1 MTDRYLSPI
10 PMKTSPL
17 YIVRHIIT
25 CSYLTLS
32 IASVQAQ
39 IQPDLSTPHAS
50 LQTHLHYLQPD
61 HYEPQNSAL
70 TIPGEDVLEDKIR
83 TAQQIKRIY
92 DGKGL
97 YVSMQYV
104 PKEPT
109 FRDSMSNRFV
119 FTPFPD
125 ELPQIYLER
134 QGKRWLYSSESI
146 ASLEELY
153 RDAFPYGTHL
163 LMDAFARQGSRKY
176 LGLYPWQYAGIL
188 IVILAALFLYL
199 LLDRIIKVIVMR
211 VARRF
216 MDLSVKSQK
225 ALRSIHRLLSL
236 LICVAMLR
244 LVLPLL
250 ALPARSLA
258 GIFTLL
264 KVASI
269 ILLVMITLRV
279 IDIVRHYLE
288 GLADQTSNRMDDQ
301 SLPLLSKMAKILV
314 VILGVMAVLDSFDVN
329 VTALVAGVGL
339 GGLAI
344 ALAAQDTVK
353 NLLGSFMIFIDRPFQ
368 VGDYIVGSNYE
379 GTVREV
385 GFRTT
390 RIEKTDTAII
400 AVPNGVIVNDAITN
414 LGMRRQRL
422 YSINLDVDYDT
433 SPEDMQRFT
442 RRIRAY
448 LDTLEQVDLPK
459 TLVRFTALKE
469 SALNVLVRIH
479 FHSDSYDD
487 ELASRESINLEILK
501 IAKEVGVDLT
511 FPTQTLK
518 IKP

>member
-1 MTDRYLSPI
+1 MISTAYTLRGTWLCSLFITAAMSLS
-10 PMKTSPL
+10 
-17 YIVRHIIT
+17 
-25 CSYLTLS
+25 
-32 IASVQAQ
+32 AQ
-39 IQPDLSTPHAS
+39 IQPSLSSPHAS
-50 LQTHLHYLQPD
+50 LQTHLYYLQPD
-61 HYEPQNSAL
+61 HYDPESSAL
-70 TIPGEDVLEDKIR
+70 TIPSDGLLEDKVIS
-83 TAQQIKRIY
+83 AQRIKRIY

-97 YVSMQYV
+97 HVSLQYV
-104 PKEPT
+104 PKEAT
-109 FRDSMSNRFV
+109 FRDSLSNRNV
-119 FTPFPD
+119 FTPFPE

-134 QGKRWLYSSESI
+134 QGSRWLYSSESI
-146 ASLEELY
+146 ESLDELY
-153 RDAFPYGTHL
+153 REAFPFGTHF
-163 LMDAFARQGSRKY
+163 LMDAFARQGSSKF

-188 IVILAALFLYL
+188 IIIGAALLLYL
-199 LLDRIIKVIVMR
+199 LLDRIIKMIVMR

-216 MDLSVKSQK
+216 MDLSVKSLK
-225 ALRSIHRLLSL
+225 ALRSIHNRLSL
-236 LICVAMLR
+236 LICVALVR
-244 LVLPLL
+244 LALPVL
-250 ALPARSLA
+250 ALPAKSVA
-258 GIFTLL
+258 TVFTLL
-264 KVASI
+264 KVITI
-269 ILLVMITLRV
+269 ILLVLIILRV

-288 GLADQTSNRMDDQ
+288 GLADRTVNRMDDQ
-301 SLPLLSKMAKILV
+301 SVPLLSKITKILV

-433 SPEDMQRFT
+433 SPEDMQEFT

-501 IAKEVGVDLT
+501 IAKSVGVDLT

-518 IKP
+518 FKK